1 KHASCDEYKS
11 WGMNARGSLA
21 LVLILDQFSRCV
33 HAGKSS
39 AFDNDLKALEQVFA
53 CIKRKRDEELTLLER
68 AFLYL
73 PLMHAETEEIQEMSL
88 QMYNRL
94 VKLAEEDAD
103 INIEYFKYFRDL
115 ALKHYDIIKEFQ
127 RFPQRNKLI
136 KRKATSTEINYVLNS
151 FELLET

>member
-1 KHASCDEYKS
+1 